1 MVAITLA
8 DLRYR
13 YRQFLNAVIGAGVVL
28 GMAVLLSGLA
38 EGFRSEIRATVGG
51 VGADRWI
58 LSAQSHGRIN
68 AVATFDQA
76 VVGQIRREPG
86 VTRADGLAI
95 LPGEVL
101 RAGGGRLTTV
111 NVLGVTVGG
120 LGHPEARHGATLGG
134 DGEAVVDT
142 RAGIPV
148 GSTVQL
154 GSTTLHVVGTVT
166 GRTFSA
172 GTPVLYMTLHDV
184 QAALL
189 GGRDVVTA
197 VVTSGTPAQV
207 PAGLVAYTNHNVER
221 DTLAELAGGIKS
233 IEKSRTLMWIVAV
246 IIVAALIYVTAL
258 QRVRDFAVL
267 KALGASSLSLFGS
280 LCLQAVLVTL
290 LAAAFGAVLSTFMT
304 GLLDQPV
311 TIPTSAYATLP
322 LVAVVVGLTASM
334 VALRQATSAD
344 PAAAFAG

>member
-13 YRQFLNAVIGAGVVL
+13 YRQFLIAVIGAGVVL
-28 GMAVLLSGLA
+28 AMAVLLSGLA
-38 EGFRSEIRATVGG
+38 EGFRSELRATVGG

-58 LSAQSHGRIN
+58 LSTQSHGRIT

-76 VVGQIRREPG
+76 VVGRIGREPG
-86 VTRADGLAI
+86 VSRADGLAV
-95 LPGEVL
+95 LPAEVV
-101 RAGGGRLTTV
+101 RAGGRLINV

-120 LGHPEARHGATLGG
+120 LGQPPSRHGATLAG
-134 DGEAVVDT
+134 DGEAVVDA
-142 RAGIPV
+142 RARIPI

-154 GSTTLHVVGTVT
+154 GTTSLRVVGTVS
-166 GRTFSA
+166 GRTFGA
-172 GTPVLYMTLHDV
+172 GTPVLYVTLHAA

-189 GGRDVVTA
+189 GGGRVVTA

-207 PAGLVAYTNHNVER
+207 PAGLVAFTNDKVER
-221 DTLAELAGGIKS
+221 ETLTTLASGIKS

-246 IIVAALIYVTAL
+246 IIMAALIYVTAL

-267 KALGASSLSLFGS
+267 KALGSSSLSLFGS
-280 LCLQAVLVTL
+280 LCLQAVVVTL
-290 LAAAFGAVLSTFMT
+290 IAAGLGAVLSTFMT

-311 TIPTSAYATLP
+311 TVPTSAYATLP
-322 LVAVVVGLTASM
+322 VAAVVVGLVASM